1 MKVLMLLAAAVAA
14 LTVGGCTRKDEAA
27 SPSAGP
33 LHRGRFSAVGLYAP
47 GQMWRQL
54 AASAPTKDG
63 PPADPAAASLDDDE
77 QILVVLDSA
86 TGEVRQCG
94 NLSGRCIA
102 MNPWSKPVGGAP
114 AAPAALLKHAGQ
126 LQAEWEK
133 AHPPAD
139 VHVRV
144 EEAP

>member
-1 MKVLMLLAAAVAA
+1 MRSLILITAAALA
-14 LTVGGCTRKDEAA
+14 LGGCSLKASEE
-27 SPSAGP
+27 SPSVGP

-54 AASAPTKDG
+54 VAPAPAKG
-63 PPADPAAASLDDDE
+63 APPADPAAARLADDE
-77 QILVVLDSA
+77 QVLVVLDSA

-114 AAPAALLKHAGQ
+114 AAPAALLKHAEQ
-126 LQAEWEK
+126 LQAEWDE
-133 AHPPAD
+133 AHPPAA